1 MLASRWNKKLG
12 LMNMETRKVQRTGK
26 STFVVSIP
34 KAWATKNGLQNG
46 SILYINQG
54 DNGVLVLSSDRSE
67 RHLKIKLDIK
77 NKSGEPLIRDII
89 ACHLAGYRT
98 IEITS
103 SHITSAQKKDLHRI
117 VDKLLGPE
125 ILEET
130 VNKVV
135 IDDLLSSEEI
145 PAEKALRRIKTLTAS
160 MINDSMTAL
169 LTGDKDL
176 AADVIQR
183 DNDVDRLNL
192 SISRQFT
199 EILRYGSISKENR
212 NPISALYYMQAASN
226 LERIAD
232 HALKISQIAGDHSS
246 SLPKELKDDLM
257 KLKSTF
263 TNLIEESISALI
275 QSDSSRANKIIDGVK
290 EVQTRSRIMTNSS
303 KAKDG
308 EEMLVRLAV
317 ASSIERV
324 FDYVTNIG
332 ELTINLSNSN
342 LDIEAK
348 GA

>member
-1 MLASRWNKKLG
+1 
-12 LMNMETRKVQRTGK
+12 METRKVQRTGK

-46 SILYINQG
+46 SIIYINQG

-67 RHLKIKLDIK
+67 RHSKIKLDIG

-89 ACHLAGYRT
+89 ACYMVGYRT

-103 SHITSAQKKDLHRI
+103 SHITSVQKKDLHSI

-130 VNKVV
+130 VNKVI
-135 IDDLLSSEEI
+135 IDDLLNSEEL
-145 PAEKALRRIKTLTAS
+145 PVEKALRRIKTLTVA
-160 MINDSMTAL
+160 MIQDSMTAL
-169 LTGDKDL
+169 LKGDKDL
-176 AADVIQR
+176 ATDVIQR

-192 SISRQFT
+192 LISRQFT

-246 SLPKELKDDLM
+246 SLPKEIKDELSN
-257 KLKSTF
+257 LKSTF
-263 TNLIEESISALI
+263 INLIDESISALL

-290 EVQTRSRIMTNSS
+290 EARTRSHILANSS

-308 EEMLVRLAV
+308 EEMLVRFVV
-317 ASSIERV
+317 ASSIERIY
-324 FDYVTNIG
+324 DYIINIG
-332 ELTINLSNSN
+332 ELTINLSNSDLN
-342 LDIEAK
+342 IDAK
-348 GA
+348 KS